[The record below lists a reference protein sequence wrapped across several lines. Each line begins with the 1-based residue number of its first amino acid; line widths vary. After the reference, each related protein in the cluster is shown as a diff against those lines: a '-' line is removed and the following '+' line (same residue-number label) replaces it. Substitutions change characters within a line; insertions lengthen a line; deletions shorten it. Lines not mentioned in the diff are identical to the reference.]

1 MRFERLTDCH
11 DPRYEAARTLYRRS
25 FPRHEHLS
33 TQILIQYLGT
43 SFLHILVLNS
53 AEMEI

>member
-11 DPRYEAARTLYRRS
+11 DPRYETARALYRRS

-43 SFLHILVLNS
+43 SFLHILVLHS